1 MHDVVIIGGG
11 PAGLYAGGRLAAAGF
26 QTALLEEHASVGEPV
41 HCTGVLA
48 ADAFDEFNL
57 SRRSILNQLTTARF
71 TSPAGH
77 EVTYSGERV
86 EAVVID
92 RRAFDQDLLER
103 AITAGVAI
111 ERGARVTGVQVDA
124 AGVAVSTP
132 SREYRARACILA
144 CGANY
149 SLHRQVGFGMP
160 RLFLHTA
167 QLELPASRLG
177 DVELHFGAEIAPKGF
192 GWVVPVERASESPN
206 TAAASGA
213 PATCARVGVMC
224 DGDAPRYFERLAARV
239 VSRWG
244 IAGDLARPRQKI
256 LPLAPISRTYGARL
270 LAIGDA
276 AGLVKPTTGGG
287 IYYSLVSAALAADTL
302 ADAVSRNDLSA
313 QRLAEYEARW
323 RKRLSAEFQAQTRL
337 RLLAHRMTDSDIE
350 QLFDLARTDG
360 VMPIVR
366 RTASFNRHRKLI
378 LALLK
383 HPPVRQLLLRR
394 LAF

>member
-1 MHDVVIIGGG
+1 MPAMHDVVIVGGG
-11 PAGLYAGGRLAAAGF
+11 PAGLYAGARLAAAGF
-26 QTALLEEHASVGEPV
+26 QTTLLEEHASVGEPV

-48 ADAFDEFNL
+48 ADAFTEFNL
-57 SRRSILNQLTTARF
+57 SRRSLLNQLSTARF
-71 TSPAGH
+71 RSPAGH
-77 EVTYSGERV
+77 EVVYSGERI

-92 RRAFDQDLLER
+92 RRAFDQDLLDR
-103 AITAGVAI
+103 AMSAGVSI

-124 AGVAVSTP
+124 TGVTVSTP
-132 SREYRARACILA
+132 STEHRARACILA

-149 SLHRQVGFGMP
+149 ALHRQVGFGMP

-167 QLELPASRLG
+167 QLELPAGRLG
-177 DVELHFGAEIAPKGF
+177 DVELHFGADIAPKGF
-192 GWVVPVERASESPN
+192 GWVVPVNRPQQK
-206 TAAASGA
+206 
-213 PATCARVGVMC
+213 CARIGVMC
-224 DGDAPRYFERLAARV
+224 DADAPVYFQRLAAGV
-239 VSRWG
+239 ASRWG
-244 IAGDLARPRQKI
+244 LASGSLERPRQKI
-256 LPLAPISRTYGARL
+256 LPLSPISRTYGDRL

-287 IYYSLVSAALAADTL
+287 IYYSLVSAEFAAETLQGALKG
-302 ADAVSRNDLSA
+302 NDLSA
-313 QRLAEYEARW
+313 ARLAVYEQRW
-323 RKRLSAEFQAQTRL
+323 RERLSPEFQAQTRL
-337 RLLAHRMTDSDIE
+337 RMLAHRMSDSDIE

-366 RTASFNRHRKLI
+366 RTASFNRHRKMI

>member
-1 MHDVVIIGGG
+1 MSRMMHDVVIVGGG
-11 PAGLYAGGRLAAAGF
+11 PAGLYAGARLAAAGF
-26 QTALLEEHASVGEPV
+26 RAVVLEEHASVGEPV
-41 HCTGVLA
+41 HCTGVLS

-57 SRRSILNQLTTARF
+57 PRRSILNQLTTARF

-77 EVTYSGERV
+77 EVVYAGERV

-92 RRAFDQDLLER
+92 RRAFDQDLLDG
-103 AITAGVAI
+103 ALSAGVSI
-111 ERGARVTGVQVDA
+111 DRGARVTGVQIDA
-124 AGVAVSTP
+124 DGVSVSTP
-132 SREYRARACILA
+132 TAEYRARACILA

-167 QLELPASRLG
+167 QLELPARRLG
-177 DVELHFGAEIAPKGF
+177 DVELHFGAAIAPKGF
-192 GWVVPVERASESPN
+192 GWVVPVERRSEQ
-206 TAAASGA
+206 
-213 PATCARVGVMC
+213 CARIGVMC
-224 DGDAPRYFERLAARV
+224 DGDAPRYFQQLAARV
-239 VSRWG
+239 LSRWAV
-244 IAGDLARPRQKI
+244 AGDVSRPRQKI
-256 LPLAPISRTYGARL
+256 LPLAPISRTYRDRL
-270 LAIGDA
+270 IAIGDA

-287 IYYSLVSAALAADTL
+287 IYYSLVSAALAAETL

-313 QRLAEYEARW
+313 RRLAVYEERW
-323 RKRLSAEFQAQTRL
+323 RERLSSEFQAQTRL
-337 RLLAHRMTDSDIE
+337 RLLAHRMSDSDIE

>member
-1 MHDVVIIGGG
+1 MPAMHDVVIIGGG
-11 PAGLYAGGRLAAAGF
+11 PAGLFAGARLAAAGL

-57 SRRSILNQLTTARF
+57 SRRSLLNQLTTARF
-71 TSPAGH
+71 RSPAGH
-77 EVTYSGERV
+77 EVTYTGARV

-103 AITAGVAI
+103 ATSAGVLI
-111 ERGARVTGVQVDA
+111 ERGARVTGLQIDA
-124 AGVAVSTP
+124 TGVRVRTQTS
-132 SREYRARACILA
+132 EHRARACILA

-149 SLHRQVGFGMP
+149 SLHRQVGFGRP

-167 QLELPASRLG
+167 QLELAASCLG
-177 DVELHFGAEIAPKGF
+177 EVELHFGNEIAPKGF
-192 GWVVPVERASESPN
+192 GWVVPVCRTGEQ
-206 TAAASGA
+206 
-213 PATCARVGVMC
+213 CARIGVMC
-224 DGDAPRYFERLAARV
+224 DGDAPRYFQRLAARIAP
-239 VSRWG
+239 RWG
-244 IAGDLARPRQKI
+244 VAGDFGLPRQKI
-256 LPLAPISRTYGARL
+256 LPLAPISRTYADRL

-287 IYYSLVSAALAADTL
+287 IYYSLVSAAFAAETL
-302 ADAVSRNDLSA
+302 RNAVSRNDLSA
-313 QRLAEYEARW
+313 RRLAEYEERW
-323 RKRLSAEFQAQTRL
+323 RTRLSAEFQAQTRL
-337 RLLAHRMTDSDIE
+337 RMLAHRMSDSDIE
-350 QLFDLARTDG
+350 RLFDLARTDG

-366 RTASFNRHRKLI
+366 RTASFNRHRQLI

>member
-1 MHDVVIIGGG
+1 MSRMMHDVVIIGGG
-11 PAGLYAGGRLAAAGF
+11 PAGLFAGARLAAAGF

-57 SRRSILNQLTTARF
+57 SRRSVLNQLTTARF

-77 EVTYSGERV
+77 EVIYAGDRV

-92 RRAFDQDLLER
+92 RREFDRDLLDR
-103 AITAGVAI
+103 ATLAGVAI

-124 AGVAVSTP
+124 SSVTITTP
-132 SREYRARACILA
+132 SSEYRARACILA

-167 QLELPASRLG
+167 QLELAASRLG

-192 GWVVPVERASESPN
+192 GWVVPVVRQSEK
-206 TAAASGA
+206 
-213 PATCARVGVMC
+213 CARMGVMC
-224 DGDAPRYFERLAARV
+224 DGDAPRYFQRLAARV

-256 LPLAPISRTYGARL
+256 LPLAPISRTYGDRL

-287 IYYSLVSAALAADTL
+287 IYYSLVSAALAAETL

-313 QRLAEYEARW
+313 QRLAVYEQQW
-323 RKRLSAEFQAQTRL
+323 RERLSAEFQAQTRL
-337 RLLAHRMTDSDIE
+337 RLLAHRMSDSDIE

-383 HPPVRQLLLRR
+383 HPPVRQLVLRR

>member
-1 MHDVVIIGGG
+1 MPPMHDVVIIGGG
-11 PAGLYAGGRLAAAGF
+11 PAGLFAGARLAAAGF
-26 QTALLEEHASVGEPV
+26 GTMLLEEHSSVGEPV
-41 HCTGVLA
+41 HCTGVLSV
-48 ADAFDEFNL
+48 DAFDEFNL
-57 SRRSILNQLTTARF
+57 SRRSLLNPLTTARF
-71 TSPAGH
+71 RSPAGH
-77 EVTYSGERV
+77 EVIYAAERA

-92 RRAFDQDLLER
+92 RRAFDQELLER
-103 AITAGVAI
+103 AAFAGVTI
-111 ERGARVTGVQVDA
+111 ESGTRVSSVQVGA
-124 AGVAVSTP
+124 AGVTVKTQSAEHS
-132 SREYRARACILA
+132 ARACILA

-149 SLHRQVGFGMP
+149 SLHRQVGLGMP

-167 QLELPASRLG
+167 QLELAAARLG

-192 GWVVPVERASESPN
+192 GWVVPVARPHEQ
-206 TAAASGA
+206 
-213 PATCARVGVMC
+213 CARVGVMC
-224 DGDAPRYFERLAARV
+224 DGDAPRYFQRLAGRV
-239 VSRWG
+239 AARWG
-244 IAGDLARPRQKI
+244 IAGATLTTPRQKI
-256 LPLAPISRTYGARL
+256 LPLAPISRTYGDRL

-287 IYYSLVSAALAADTL
+287 IYYSLVSAAIAADIL
-302 ADAVSRNDLSA
+302 ADAISRNDLTA
-313 QRLAEYEARW
+313 RRLSGYEDQW
-323 RKRLSAEFQAQTRL
+323 RERLSAEFQAQTRL
-337 RLLAHRMTDSDIE
+337 RVLANRMNDSEIE

>member
-1 MHDVVIIGGG
+1 MPAMHDVVVIGGG
-11 PAGLYAGGRLAAAGF
+11 PAGLFAAARLATAGF
-26 QTALLEEHASVGEPV
+26 HTVLLEEHASVGEPV

-48 ADAFDEFNL
+48 ADAFDEFTL
-57 SRRSILNQLTTARF
+57 PRRSLLNQLTTARF
-71 TSPAGH
+71 RSPAGH
-77 EVTYSGERV
+77 EVTSCGDRV

-92 RRAFDQDLLER
+92 RRVFDQDLLER
-103 AITAGVAI
+103 AAAAGVDI
-111 ERGARVTGVQVDA
+111 ERGARVTNIQVHGDGVV
-124 AGVAVSTP
+124 VTSPTTKH
-132 SREYRARACILA
+132 RARACILA

-149 SLHRQVGFGMP
+149 SLHRQVGFGVP

-167 QLELPASRLG
+167 QMELTASRLG

-192 GWVVPVERASESPN
+192 GWIVPVARLGEQ
-206 TAAASGA
+206 
-213 PATCARVGVMC
+213 CARIGVMC
-224 DGDAPRYFERLAARV
+224 EGEAPRYFQRLAERIAP
-239 VSRWG
+239 RWG
-244 IAGDLARPRQKI
+244 VAGDLGRPRQKI
-256 LPLAPISRTYGARL
+256 LPLAPISRTYTDRL

-287 IYYSLVSAALAADTL
+287 IYYSIVSAALAAETL
-302 ADAVSRNDLSA
+302 GDALLRNNLNAS
-313 QRLAEYEARW
+313 RLAVYEERW
-323 RKRLSAEFQAQTRL
+323 RARLSAEFQAQTRL
-337 RLLAHRMTDSDIE
+337 RMLAHRMTDADIE

-366 RTASFNRHRKLI
+366 RTASFNRHRNLI

>member
-1 MHDVVIIGGG
+1 MMHDVVIIGGG
-11 PAGLYAGGRLAAAGF
+11 PAGLFAGGRLAAGGF

-57 SRRSILNQLTTARF
+57 SRRSVLNELTTARF

-77 EVTYSGERV
+77 EVIYAGNRT

-92 RRAFDQDLLER
+92 RREFDRDLLDR
-103 AITAGVAI
+103 ATLAGLAI

-124 AGVAVSTP
+124 QSVTITTP
-132 SREYRARACILA
+132 STEYRARACILA

-160 RLFLHTA
+160 ELFLHTA
-167 QLELPASRLG
+167 QLELAASRLG

-192 GWVVPVERASESPN
+192 GWAVPVVRGNER
-206 TAAASGA
+206 
-213 PATCARVGVMC
+213 CARIGVMC
-224 DGDAPRYFERLAARV
+224 DSDAPRYFQRLAARV

-244 IAGDLARPRQKI
+244 IAGDLNRPRQKI
-256 LPLAPISRTYGARL
+256 LPLAPISRTYGDRL

-287 IYYSLVSAALAADTL
+287 IYYSLLSAALAAETL
-302 ADAVSRNDLSA
+302 ADAISLNDFSA
-313 QRLAEYEARW
+313 QRLAVYEQQW
-323 RKRLSAEFQAQTRL
+323 RERLSAEFQAQTRL
-337 RLLAHRMTDSDIE
+337 RLLAHRMSDSDIE